1 MDSDTAESLLRA
13 VRLLTGNAGW
23 EWFTAVCR
31 TRQAA
36 ISEALLTPQP
46 EESTAR
52 LREEYRTLK
61 EILHFPDQ
69 HQQAAMDMLREVR
82 EDAGD

>member
-1 MDSDTAESLLRA
+1 MDSDTAESTLRA
-13 VRLLTGNAGW
+13 IHAFTQNAGW

-31 TRQAA
+31 TRQEKIKEDLA
-36 ISEALLTPQP
+36 TPQP

-61 EILHFPDQ
+61 EILNLPDQ
-69 HQQAAMDMLREVR
+69 HAQAAMDMLREVR
-82 EDAGD
+82 EEAD